1 MLNYGRRGPKMRQLM
16 NMNALQDFI
25 SVITHGSF
33 SAASRATMTPKA
45 SISRRIRQLED
56 ELQTRLFERTNT
68 GFTLTAEGTLLF
80 ERIKPL
86 VNELNDIKTDMMEQT
101 GSPSGKLRISVPPVI
116 AFDTLGKLAARY
128 RELYP
133 LVELELIADSRL
145 VDPIR
150 EGFDAVIRVNPMAD
164 EEMIGIK
171 IFKETL
177 IFVASPQYREQL
189 ALGDPLTELP
199 FISIGT
205 HWKPNQISTVL
216 EGEPRHFNVN
226 TELYISSPFITRSTL
241 ISGVG
246 SALLPEALVA
256 DDVKAGRLLHL
267 GVSEQ
272 PELILWCLY
281 PSRRYVTGRLRA
293 FIDLLK
299 ETFSQESSI
308 HH

>member
-1 MLNYGRRGPKMRQLM
+1 M
-16 NMNALQDFI
+16 NMDALQDFI

-33 SAASRATMTPKA
+33 SAASRATVTPKA

-68 GFTLTAEGTLLF
+68 GFALTSEGAMLF
-80 ERIKPL
+80 ERVKPL
-86 VNELNDIKTDMMEQT
+86 VNELSDIKTDMMEQT
-101 GSPSGKLRISVPPVI
+101 ASPSGKLRVSVPPVI
-116 AFDTLGKLAARY
+116 AFDILGKAAARY

-133 LVELELIADSRL
+133 LVELELVADSRL

-150 EGFDAVIRVNPMAD
+150 EGFDAVLRVNPKVD
-164 EEMIGIK
+164 EEMIGVK
-171 IFKETL
+171 IFRETL
-177 IFVASPQYREQL
+177 VFVASPQYRERL
-189 ALGDPLTELP
+189 AAAEPVTGLP

-205 HWKPNQISTVL
+205 HWQPTQVSTVW
-216 EGEPRHFNVN
+216 EGEPREFNVN

-241 ISGVG
+241 ISGFG

-256 DDVKAGRLLHL
+256 DDIKENRLISL
-267 GVSEQ
+267 GVSED

-293 FIDLLK
+293 FIDLLA
-299 ETFSQESSI
+299 ETFAQSKSI
-308 HH
+308 GR

>member
-1 MLNYGRRGPKMRQLM
+1 MRQLM

-199 FISIGT
+199 LISIGT

-256 DDVKAGRLLHL
+256 DDIKAGRLLHL

>member
-1 MLNYGRRGPKMRQLM
+1 MRQLM

-164 EEMIGIK
+164 EEMQPLMA
-171 IFKETL
+171 EYHLTL
-177 IFVASPQYREQL
+177 EQAYQRVCRDVPLRRPASAEEIAAICRFLCSED
-189 ALGDPLTELP
+189 A
-199 FISIGT
+199 SI
-205 HWKPNQISTVL
+205 
-216 EGEPRHFNVN
+216 
-226 TELYISSPFITRSTL
+226 IT
-241 ISGVG
+241 G
-246 SALLPEALVA
+246 AALVA
-256 DDVKAGRLLHL
+256 DGGSTIVDVPTL
-267 GVSEQ
+267 
-272 PELILWCLY
+272 
-281 PSRRYVTGRLRA
+281 A
-293 FIDLLK
+293 FTSL
-299 ETFSQESSI
+299 
-308 HH
+308 

>member
-1 MLNYGRRGPKMRQLM
+1 M

-128 RELYP
+128 RALYP

-216 EGEPRHFNVN
+216 EGEPRNFNVN

-256 DDVKAGRLLHL
+256 DDIKAGRLLHL

>member
-1 MLNYGRRGPKMRQLM
+1 MRQLM

-45 SISRRIRQLED
+45 YISRRIRQLED

-177 IFVASPQYREQL
+177 IFVASPQYRERL
-189 ALGDPLTELP
+189 ASGDPLTELP

-256 DDVKAGRLLHL
+256 DDIKAGRLLHL

>member
-1 MLNYGRRGPKMRQLM
+1 MRQLM

-177 IFVASPQYREQL
+177 IFVASPQYRERL
-189 ALGDPLTELP
+189 ASGDPLTELP

-256 DDVKAGRLLHL
+256 DDIKAGRLLHL

-281 PSRRYVTGRLRA
+281 PRRYVTGRLRA

>member
-1 MLNYGRRGPKMRQLM
+1 MRQLM

-68 GFTLTAEGTLLF
+68 GFTLTAEGALLF

-128 RELYP
+128 RALYP

-177 IFVASPQYREQL
+177 IFVVSPQYREQL

-256 DDVKAGRLLHL
+256 DDIKAGRLLHL

>member
-1 MLNYGRRGPKMRQLM
+1 M

-189 ALGDPLTELP
+189 ASGDPLTELP

-256 DDVKAGRLLHL
+256 DDIKAGRLLHL

-299 ETFSQESSI
+299 EIFSQESSI

>member
-1 MLNYGRRGPKMRQLM
+1 MRQHM

-145 VDPIR
+145 VDPVR

-177 IFVASPQYREQL
+177 IFVASPQHREQL
-189 ALGDPLTELP
+189 ALGDSLTELP

-216 EGEPRHFNVN
+216 DGEPRHFNVN

-256 DDVKAGRLLHL
+256 DDIKTGRLLHL
-267 GVSEQ
+267 GVTEQ

-299 ETFSQESSI
+299 ATFSQESSI
-308 HH
+308 NH

>member
-1 MLNYGRRGPKMRQLM
+1 MRQLM

-189 ALGDPLTELP
+189 ASGDPLTELP

-256 DDVKAGRLLHL
+256 DDIKAGRLLHL

>member
-1 MLNYGRRGPKMRQLM
+1 M

-205 HWKPNQISTVL
+205 HWKPNQISTFL

-256 DDVKAGRLLHL
+256 DDIKAGRLLHL

>member
-1 MLNYGRRGPKMRQLM
+1 MRQLM

-189 ALGDPLTELP
+189 ASGDPLTELP

-241 ISGVG
+241 IAGVG

-256 DDVKAGRLLHL
+256 DDIKAGRLLHL

>member
-1 MLNYGRRGPKMRQLM
+1 M

-216 EGEPRHFNVN
+216 DGEPRHFNVN

>member
-1 MLNYGRRGPKMRQLM
+1 MRQLM

-177 IFVASPQYREQL
+177 IFVASPQYRERL
-189 ALGDPLTELP
+189 ASGDPLTELP

-216 EGEPRHFNVN
+216 DGEPRHFNVN

>member
-1 MLNYGRRGPKMRQLM
+1 MRQLM

-150 EGFDAVIRVNPMAD
+150 EGFDAVIRVNPIAD

-189 ALGDPLTELP
+189 ASGDPLTELP

-256 DDVKAGRLLHL
+256 DDIKAGRLLHL

>member
-1 MLNYGRRGPKMRQLM
+1 MRQHM

-177 IFVASPQYREQL
+177 IFVASPQYRERL
-189 ALGDPLTELP
+189 ASGDPLTELP

-256 DDVKAGRLLHL
+256 DDIKAGRLLHL

>member
-1 MLNYGRRGPKMRQLM
+1 M

-45 SISRRIRQLED
+45 SLSRRIRQLED

-116 AFDTLGKLAARY
+116 AFDSLGKLAARY
-128 RELYP
+128 RERYP

-145 VDPIR
+145 VDPVR
-150 EGFDAVIRVNPMAD
+150 EGFDAVIRVNPNAD

-171 IFKETL
+171 IFRETL

-189 ALGDPLTELP
+189 ALGDTLTRLP

-205 HWKPNQISTVL
+205 HWKPNQISTL
-216 EGEPRHFNVN
+216 LDGEPRHFNVN

-241 ISGVG
+241 IAGIG

-256 DDVKAGRLLHL
+256 DDIKARRLLYL

-272 PELILWCLY
+272 PELVLWCLY

-299 ETFSQESSI
+299 ETFSQERGEKK
-308 HH
+308 

>member
-1 MLNYGRRGPKMRQLM
+1 M
-16 NMNALQDFI
+16 NMDALQDFI
-25 SVITHGSF
+25 SVITHGGF

-56 ELQTRLFERTNT
+56 ELQTRLFERTKT
-68 GFTLTAEGTLLF
+68 GFTLTAEGTMLF

-101 GSPSGKLRISVPPVI
+101 ACPSGKLRISVPPVI
-116 AFDTLGKLAARY
+116 AFDALGKLAARY
-128 RELYP
+128 KALYP

-150 EGFDAVIRVNPMAD
+150 EGFDAVIRSNPNVD
-164 EEMIGIK
+164 EDMVGIK
-171 IFKETL
+171 IFTEKL
-177 IFVASPQYREQL
+177 VFVSSPQYREQL
-189 ALGDPLTELP
+189 AQGDNSTGLP

-205 HWKPNQISTVL
+205 HWKPNQISTL
-216 EGEPRHFNVN
+216 LDGEKRNFTVN
-226 TELYISSPFITRSTL
+226 TELYISSPFIIRSTL
-241 ISGVG
+241 ISGAG

-256 DDVKAGRLLHL
+256 DDIKAGRLIYL

-272 PELILWCLY
+272 PELVLWCLY

-308 HH
+308 SNE